1 MARLEVSG
9 CLHLGAEG
17 YGRFSPFLSGWY
29 SVAHS
34 SISLSSRTYL
44 FVYFIRFGGSSLF
57 HNIEKY
63 EKKMIMDYVP
73 CSIVIVTSSCSMKR
87 SI

>member
-17 YGRFSPFLSGWY
+17 YGRFSPFYLVGIPLRIHLFLSHHVLIC
-29 SVAHS
+29 S
-34 SISLSSRTYL
+34 
-44 FVYFIRFGGSSLF
+44 FVFIRFGGSSLF
-57 HNIEKY
+57 HDIVKY

-73 CSIVIVTSSCSMKR
+73 CSIVTVTLSCSMKR